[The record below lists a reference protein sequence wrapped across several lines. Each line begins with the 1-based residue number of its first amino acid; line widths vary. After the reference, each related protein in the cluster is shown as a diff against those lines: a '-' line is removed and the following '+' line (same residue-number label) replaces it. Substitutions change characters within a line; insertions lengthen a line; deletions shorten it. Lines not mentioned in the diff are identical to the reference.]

1 MYRWRVFKMA
11 VPLMRSYTTT
21 GAALNVFTPSTDDVT
36 GLTIQQLNRSNV
48 ILDCVNNPDP
58 PGAAAYQTNVLV
70 NGIQSGVSNFSV
82 ASSAASAGRVVF
94 GPIPV
99 TVGGQA
105 GGKQLSFSSGQVATG
120 GGIAQYSFL
129 MKYAN
134 LF

>member
-1 MYRWRVFKMA
+1 MA

-36 GLTIQQLNRSNV
+36 GLTIQQLNRSNT

-58 PGAAAYQTNVLV
+58 PGAAAYETNVLV
-70 NGIQSGVSNFSV
+70 NGIQSGVTNFSV

-94 GPIPV
+94 GPIGV

-105 GGKQLSFSSGQVATG
+105 GGKQLSWQSGQVATG
-120 GGIAQYSFL
+120 GGIAAYSFL
-129 MKYAN
+129 MKYSN

>member
-1 MYRWRVFKMA
+1 MA

-21 GAALNVFTPSTDDVT
+21 GALLNVFTPSTDDVT

>member
-1 MYRWRVFKMA
+1 MS

-36 GLTIQQLNRSNV
+36 GLTIQQLNRSNT

-58 PGAAAYQTNVLV
+58 PGAAAYETNVLV
-70 NGIQSGVSNFSV
+70 NGIQSGVTNFSV

-94 GPIPV
+94 GPIGV

-105 GGKQLSFSSGQVATG
+105 GGKQLSWQSGQVVTG

>member
-1 MYRWRVFKMA
+1 
-11 VPLMRSYTTT
+11 MRSYTTT
-21 GAALNVFTPSTDDVT
+21 GAALNVFTPSIDDVT
-36 GLTIQQLNRSNV
+36 GLTIQQLNRSNI

-58 PGAAAYQTNVLV
+58 PGAAAYQTNILV

-94 GPIPV
+94 GNIPI

-105 GGKQLSFSSGQVATG
+105 GGKQLSFQSGQVATG
-120 GGIAQYSFL
+120 GGIAAYSFL

>member
-1 MYRWRVFKMA
+1 MA
-11 VPLMRSYTTT
+11 VPIMRSYTST
-21 GAALNVFTPSTDDVT
+21 GAALNIFTPSTDDVT
-36 GLTIQQLNRSNV
+36 GLTIQQLNRSNT

-94 GPIPV
+94 GNIPI

-105 GGKQLSFSSGQVATG
+105 GGKQLSFQTAQVATG

-129 MKYAN
+129 MKYDN

>member
-1 MYRWRVFKMA
+1 MA

-36 GLTIQQLNRSNV
+36 GLTIQQLNRSNI

-94 GPIPV
+94 GNIPV

-105 GGKQLSFSSGQVATG
+105 GGKQLSFQSGQVATG
-120 GGIAQYSFL
+120 GGIAAYSFL

>member
-1 MYRWRVFKMA
+1 MA
-11 VPLMRSYTTT
+11 VPLMRSYTTP
-21 GAALNVFTPSTDDVT
+21 GLALNVFGPSTDDIT
-36 GLTIQQLNRSNV
+36 GLTIQQLNRSNT
-48 ILDCVNNPDP
+48 ILDAVNNPDP

-99 TVGGQA
+99 SVGGA
-105 GGKQLSFSSGQVATG
+105 SGGKQLSFSSGQVATG
-120 GGIAQYSFL
+120 GGISPFSFL
-129 MKYAN
+129 IKYAN

>member
-1 MYRWRVFKMA
+1 MA

-82 ASSAASAGRVVF
+82 ASSAASAGRVVM

-99 TVGGQA
+99 TIGGQA

>member
-1 MYRWRVFKMA
+1 MA

-58 PGAAAYQTNVLV
+58 PGAAAYETNVLV
-70 NGIQSGVSNFSV
+70 NGIQSGVTNFSV

-94 GPIPV
+94 GPIGV

-105 GGKQLSFSSGQVATG
+105 GGKQLSWQSGQVVTG

>member
-1 MYRWRVFKMA
+1 MS

-36 GLTIQQLNRSNV
+36 GLTIQQLNRSNT

-58 PGAAAYQTNVLV
+58 PGAAAYETNVLV
-70 NGIQSGVSNFSV
+70 NGIQSGVTNFSV

-94 GPIPV
+94 GPIGV
-99 TVGGQA
+99 SVGGQS
-105 GGKQLSFSSGQVATG
+105 GGKQLSWSSGQVATG

>member
-1 MYRWRVFKMA
+1 MS

-36 GLTIQQLNRSNV
+36 GLTIQQLNRSNT

-58 PGAAAYQTNVLV
+58 PGAAAYETNVLV
-70 NGIQSGVSNFSV
+70 NGIQSGVTNFSV

-94 GPIPV
+94 GPIGV

-105 GGKQLSFSSGQVATG
+105 GGKQLSWSSGQVATG
-120 GGIAQYSFL
+120 GGIAAYSFL

>member
-1 MYRWRVFKMA
+1 MA

-36 GLTIQQLNRSNV
+36 GLTIQQLNRSN
-48 ILDCVNNPDP
+48 IIHDCVNNPDP

-94 GPIPV
+94 GAIE
-99 TVGGQA
+99 TNDR
-105 GGKQLSFSSGQVATG
+105 GKGCRFGLVVRG
-120 GGIAQYSFL
+120 YCEH
-129 MKYAN
+129 
-134 LF
+134 

>member
-1 MYRWRVFKMA
+1 MS

-58 PGAAAYQTNVLV
+58 PGAAAYETNVLV
-70 NGIQSGVSNFSV
+70 NGIQSGVTNFSV

-94 GPIPV
+94 GPIGV

-105 GGKQLSFSSGQVATG
+105 GGKQLSWQSGQVVTG

>member
-1 MYRWRVFKMA
+1 MA

-36 GLTIQQLNRSNV
+36 GLTIQQLNRSNT

-58 PGAAAYQTNVLV
+58 PGAAAYETNVLV
-70 NGIQSGVSNFSV
+70 NGIQSGVTNFSV

-94 GPIPV
+94 GPIGV

-105 GGKQLSFSSGQVATG
+105 GGKQLSFQSGQVVTG

>member
-1 MYRWRVFKMA
+1 MA

-58 PGAAAYQTNVLV
+58 PGAAAYETNVLV
-70 NGIQSGVSNFSV
+70 KGIQSGVTNFSV

-94 GPIPV
+94 GPIGV

-105 GGKQLSFSSGQVATG
+105 GGKQLSWQSGQVVTG

>member
-1 MYRWRVFKMA
+1 MA

-99 TVGGQA
+99 TVSGQA
-105 GGKQLSFSSGQVATG
+105 GGKQLSFQSAQVVTG
-120 GGIAQYSFL
+120 GGIAAYSFL

>member
-1 MYRWRVFKMA
+1 MA
-11 VPLMRSYTTT
+11 IPLMRSYTTT
-21 GAALNVFTPSTDDVT
+21 GAALNIFTPSTDDVT
-36 GLTIQQLNRSNV
+36 GLTIQQLNRSNT

-94 GPIPV
+94 GNIPIS
-99 TVGGQA
+99 VGGQA
-105 GGKQLSFSSGQVATG
+105 GGKQLSFQSGQVATG
-120 GGIAQYSFL
+120 GGIAAYSFL
-129 MKYAN
+129 LKYAN

>member
-1 MYRWRVFKMA
+1 MA

-21 GAALNVFTPSTDDVT
+21 GAALNVFTPSVDDVT
-36 GLTIQQLNRSNV
+36 QLTIQQLNRSNA

-58 PGAAAYQTNVLV
+58 PGAAAYQTNILV

-82 ASSAASAGRVVF
+82 ASSAASSGRVVF
-94 GPIPV
+94 GPIGV

-120 GGIAQYSFL
+120 GGIAAYSFL
-129 MKYAN
+129 LKYAN

>member
-1 MYRWRVFKMA
+1 MA

-36 GLTIQQLNRSNV
+36 GLTIQQLNRSNT

-58 PGAAAYQTNVLV
+58 PGAAAYETNVLV
-70 NGIQSGVSNFSV
+70 NGIQSGVTNFSV

-94 GPIPV
+94 GPIGV

-105 GGKQLSFSSGQVATG
+105 GGKQLSWQSQQTVTG
-120 GGIAQYSFL
+120 AGLAAYSFNI
-129 MKYAN
+129 KYGN

>member
-1 MYRWRVFKMA
+1 MA

-21 GAALNVFTPSTDDVT
+21 
-36 GLTIQQLNRSNV
+36 
-48 ILDCVNNPDP
+48 
-58 PGAAAYQTNVLV
+58 GAAAYQTNVLV

-94 GPIPV
+94 GAIPV
-99 TVGGQA
+99 SVGGQS
-105 GGKQLSFSSGQVATG
+105 GGKQLSFSSAQVATG
-120 GGIAQYSFL
+120 GGIAAYSFL

>member
-1 MYRWRVFKMA
+1 MS

-36 GLTIQQLNRSNV
+36 GLTIQQLNRSNS

-70 NGIQSGVSNFSV
+70 NGIQSGVTNFSV

-94 GPIPV
+94 GPVGV
-99 TVGGQA
+99 TVSGQA
-105 GGKQLSFSSGQVATG
+105 GGKQLSFQSGQVVTG
-120 GGIAQYSFL
+120 GGIAAYSFL

>member
-1 MYRWRVFKMA
+1 MA

-105 GGKQLSFSSGQVATG
+105 GGKQLSFSSAQVATG
-120 GGIAQYSFL
+120 GGIAQFSFL

>member
-1 MYRWRVFKMA
+1 MS

-36 GLTIQQLNRSNV
+36 GLTIQQLNRSNS

-70 NGIQSGVSNFSV
+70 NGIQSGVTNFSV

-94 GPIPV
+94 GPIGV
-99 TVGGQA
+99 TVSGQA
-105 GGKQLSFSSGQVATG
+105 GGKQLSFQSGQVVTG

>member
-1 MYRWRVFKMA
+1 MS

-36 GLTIQQLNRSNV
+36 GLTIQQLNRSNT

-58 PGAAAYQTNVLV
+58 PGAAAYETNVLV
-70 NGIQSGVSNFSV
+70 NGIQSGVTNFSV

-94 GPIPV
+94 GPIGV

-105 GGKQLSFSSGQVATG
+105 GGKQLSWQSGQVVTG

-129 MKYAN
+129 FKYSN

>member
-1 MYRWRVFKMA
+1 MA

-36 GLTIQQLNRSNV
+36 GLTIQQLNRSNT

-58 PGAAAYQTNVLV
+58 PGAAAYETNVLV
-70 NGIQSGVSNFSV
+70 NGIQSGVTNFSV

-94 GPIPV
+94 GPIGV

-105 GGKQLSFSSGQVATG
+105 GGKQLSWQSGQVVTG
-120 GGIAQYSFL
+120 GGIAQYSFI
-129 MKYAN
+129 MKYSN

>member
-1 MYRWRVFKMA
+1 
-11 VPLMRSYTTT
+11 MRSYTTT

-36 GLTIQQLNRSNV
+36 QLTIQQLNRSNV

-58 PGAAAYQTNVLV
+58 PGAAGYQTNVLV

-105 GGKQLSFSSGQVATG
+105 GGKQLSFQSAQVATG
-120 GGIAQYSFL
+120 GGIAAYSFL
-129 MKYAN
+129 IKYAN

>member
-1 MYRWRVFKMA
+1 MA

-48 ILDCVNNPDP
+48 ILDAVNNPDP

-82 ASSAASAGRVVF
+82 ASSAASSGRVVF

-99 TVGGQA
+99 SVGGQS
-105 GGKQLSFSSGQVATG
+105 GGKQLSFSSAQVATG
-120 GGIAQYSFL
+120 GGIAAYSFL

>member
-1 MYRWRVFKMA
+1 MA
-11 VPLMRSYTTT
+11 VPLMRSYTTP
-21 GAALNVFTPSTDDVT
+21 GLALNVFGPSTDDIT
-36 GLTIQQLNRSNV
+36 GLTIQQLNRSNT
-48 ILDCVNNPDP
+48 ILDAVNNPDP

-94 GPIPV
+94 GNIPIS
-99 TVGGQA
+99 VGGA
-105 GGKQLSFSSGQVATG
+105 SGGKQLSFQSGQVATG
-120 GGIAQYSFL
+120 GGIAAYSFL

>member
-1 MYRWRVFKMA
+1 MS

-36 GLTIQQLNRSNV
+36 GLTIQQLNRSNT

-70 NGIQSGVSNFSV
+70 NGIQSGVTNFSV

-94 GPIPV
+94 GPIGV
-99 TVGGQA
+99 TVSGQA
-105 GGKQLSFSSGQVATG
+105 GGKQLSFQSGQVVTG

>member
-1 MYRWRVFKMA
+1 MA

-21 GAALNVFTPSTDDVT
+21 GAALNIFTPSTDDVT
-36 GLTIQQLNRSNV
+36 GLTIQQLNRSNI

-94 GPIPV
+94 GNIPI
-99 TVGGQA
+99 TVSGQA
-105 GGKQLSFSSGQVATG
+105 GGKQLSFQSGQVATG
-120 GGIAQYSFL
+120 GGIAAYSFL

>member
-1 MYRWRVFKMA
+1 
-11 VPLMRSYTTT
+11 MRSYTTT

-36 GLTIQQLNRSNV
+36 GLPIQQLNRSNV

-105 GGKQLSFSSGQVATG
+105 GGKQLSFSSAQVATG
-120 GGIAQYSFL
+120 GGIAAYSFL

>member
-1 MYRWRVFKMA
+1 MA

>member
-1 MYRWRVFKMA
+1 MS

-94 GPIPV
+94 GPIGV

>member
-1 MYRWRVFKMA
+1 MA

-58 PGAAAYQTNVLV
+58 PGAAAYETNVLV
-70 NGIQSGVSNFSV
+70 NGIQSGVTNFSV

-94 GPIPV
+94 GPIGV

-105 GGKQLSFSSGQVATG
+105 GGKQLSWQSGQVVTG
-120 GGIAQYSFL
+120 GGIAQFSFL

>member
-1 MYRWRVFKMA
+1 MS

-48 ILDCVNNPDP
+48 ILDAVNNPDP
-58 PGAAAYQTNVLV
+58 PGAAAYETNVLV
-70 NGIQSGVSNFSV
+70 NGIQSGVTNFSV

-94 GPIPV
+94 GPIGV

-105 GGKQLSFSSGQVATG
+105 GGKQLSFQSGQVVTG